1 MLKFKSSVHKIRNE
15 YVRQSGLER
24 IGWDGL
30 DRRDGR
36 YTGQMMLKIE
46 QPRAFTPILFSRSVS
61 SWATAQCGLKW
72 ARMLKQLHNAP
83 LCHMFSTVTTCVT
96 ILKKKQKTTINKQKT
111 KTKKH
116 FYCRFLSVSKVSF
129 HLEILSLFFY
139 KFLILCVINILCNH
153 CGDIH
158 ATLRCTLVTNAHL
171 LTQ

>member
-1 MLKFKSSVHKIRNE
+1 MLKFKSSVRKIRNE

-24 IGWDGL
+24 TGWDGL

-83 LCHMFSTVTTCVT
+83 LCHMFSTVWQFF
-96 ILKKKQKTTINKQKT
+96 KKNNNKQT
-111 KTKKH
+111 KNKKH

-129 HLEILSLFFY
+129 HLEILSLFY

>member
-1 MLKFKSSVHKIRNE
+1 M
-15 YVRQSGLER
+15 
-24 IGWDGL
+24 

-96 ILKKKQKTTINKQKT
+96 ILKKTNNNKQAKN
-111 KTKKH
+111 KNKK
-116 FYCRFLSVSKVSF
+116 
-129 HLEILSLFFY
+129 
-139 KFLILCVINILCNH
+139 NISIV
-153 CGDIH
+153 DF
-158 ATLRCTLVTNAHL
+158 
-171 LTQ
+171 